1 MALAKNAAAFTI
13 MADGIPIIYAGQE
26 QHFSGAKDPN
36 NREALWPSGY
46 NTDSKL
52 YKLIAKANA
61 IRNLAIRQ
69 NKDYITNKVSHA
81 RSSAFERIK
90 SDKVRTAPST
100 RMKTRSPC
108 ARDQMARRQSPLSRT
123 KVRTGTSTRSRWQ
136 TRASR
141 AVIPSRRS

>member
-52 YKLIAKANA
+52 YRLISKANK
-61 IRNLAIRQ
+61 IRNRAISQ
-69 NKDYITNKVSHA
+69 NKEYITDNVSTPH
-81 RSSAFERIK
+81 
-90 SDKVRTAPST
+90 
-100 RMKTRSPC
+100 
-108 ARDQMARRQSPLSRT
+108 LL
-123 KVRTGTSTRSRWQ
+123 
-136 TRASR
+136 
-141 AVIPSRRS
+141 